1 MNKKEL
7 RNEILTL
14 RDALSV
20 DERVQKSM
28 QIAKQVI
35 EQKAFQEADK
45 ILLFASYKS
54 EIETAQIFDV
64 AHALNKDVY
73 YPKVVDK
80 KMEFYQVQN
89 KEDLIEG
96 YRGIREPEISV
107 DRQFIAAPLEKILV
121 VMPGAVFDEDG
132 NRIGYGGGYY
142 DKYLQQL
149 ECIMAK
155 ENVCKIAVAFECQM
169 VETDKIPREAH
180 DRKPDYIITETRV
193 ISC

>member
-7 RNEILTL
+7 RNEILKL

-20 DERVQKSM
+20 DERMQKSQ
-28 QIAKQVI
+28 QIAKYLI

-54 EIETAQIFDV
+54 EVETAQIFDV

-80 KMEFYQVQN
+80 KMKFYQVQN

-96 YRGIREPEISV
+96 YRGIREPEINE
-107 DRQFIAAPLEKILV
+107 DRQFVATLLEKILV
-121 VMPGAVFDEDG
+121 VMPGTVFDKSG

-149 ECIMAK
+149 ECIMPK

-169 VETDKIPREAH
+169 VETGKIPSETY
-180 DRKPDYIITETRV
+180 DVKPDYIITETRV